1 MAAICGRT
9 RALFLLSAILILI
22 TGNFGFGID
31 EHIDLGIKYD
41 TSTGIFGMDFYV
53 NLGRPGRRVAR
64 RRAKTNR
71 LGKFQRVT
79 KEEAKQWF
87 IEKCGG
93 TVLN

>member
-1 MAAICGRT
+1 VFALAR
-9 RALFLLSAILILI
+9 LFLSFRSNLIII

-53 NLGRPGRRVAR
+53 VLGRCGKRVAR
-64 RRAKTNR
+64 RRAHQSTV
-71 LGKFQRVT
+71 GKFQRVT
-79 KEEAKQWF
+79 KEEAKMWF